1 MDHIPSGDLPTGR
14 CGYGLQKLLSNS
26 LTFECRNPQLPRAHI
41 QLEESETIQYLT
53 DFYGMDDFADKWLLA
68 AFNTKDEDLKNTE
81 FTRGNVNFSSF
92 GFDARS
98 GE

>member
-1 MDHIPSGDLPTGR
+1 MDHIPYGDLPTGR
-14 CGYGLQKLLSNS
+14 CGFGLRTAKQSTNCDVK
-26 LTFECRNPQLPRAHI
+26 TRNFHRAHI